1 MRGRT
6 VAGGPASSALACLV
20 LAFAGC
26 SSERVGVITSEG
38 TVAPELSLAG
48 HAWLSADRDS
58 VFCKRNLLQMP

>member
-1 MRGRT
+1 
-6 VAGGPASSALACLV
+6 V